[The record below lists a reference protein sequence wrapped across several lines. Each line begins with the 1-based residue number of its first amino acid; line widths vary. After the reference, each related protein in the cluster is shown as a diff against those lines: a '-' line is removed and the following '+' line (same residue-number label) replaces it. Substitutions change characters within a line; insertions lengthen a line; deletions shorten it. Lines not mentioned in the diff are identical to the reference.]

1 MKRKMILMAIAGAAI
16 LAVAMVPNTS
26 VAQPPPGAGMG
37 RGGGP
42 GMGPPG
48 PGAPG
53 PGMDDAG
60 GMQHVILKHLY
71 PLEMVRRHAD
81 EIELTE
87 EQMEKLRDVVTS
99 VNAEVEQL
107 KWDLAKSSRKLV
119 KLVERGATKEQ
130 VYAQMDVIFK
140 FENKI
145 KKKHLGL
152 MIVVRDILTKQQR
165 SKLDDIKEEV
175 MSGERRGR
183 GMGQGRAGQGRAGQY
198 KDPWRGRQ

>member
-16 LAVAMVPNTS
+16 LAVALVPGTS

-48 PGAPG
+48 PGRPG
-53 PGMDDAG
+53 PGMDDG
-60 GMQHVILKHLY
+60 GGAMQQMILKHLY

-119 KLVERGATKEQ
+119 KIIENGATKEQ

-175 MSGERRGR
+175 RNGERRGR
-183 GMGQGRAGQGRAGQY
+183 GMGQGRAGPY
-198 KDPWRGRQ
+198 KDPWRNRR